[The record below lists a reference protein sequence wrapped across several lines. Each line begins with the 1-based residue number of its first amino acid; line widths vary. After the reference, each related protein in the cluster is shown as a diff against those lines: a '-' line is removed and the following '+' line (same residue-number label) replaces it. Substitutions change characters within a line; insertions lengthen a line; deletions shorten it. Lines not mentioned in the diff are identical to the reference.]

1 MIDLKTLATITIL
14 SASFG
19 VAVSDFLTDI
29 YGKLYAKQL
38 PKPFGCSF
46 CMAFWGGL
54 GYSLYLGNV
63 IIDSFMIG
71 CLSSVLCLF
80 IYKLLNL

>member
-29 YGKLYAKQL
+29 YGKLFAKQL

-54 GYSLYLGNV
+54 GYSLYLGNGF
-63 IIDSFMIG
+63 IDSFMIG